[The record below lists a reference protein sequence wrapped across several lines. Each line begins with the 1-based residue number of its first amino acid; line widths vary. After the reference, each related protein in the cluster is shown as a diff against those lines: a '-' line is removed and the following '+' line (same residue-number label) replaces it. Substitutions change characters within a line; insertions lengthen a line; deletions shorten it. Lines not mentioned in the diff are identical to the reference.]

1 MCITYIRVC
10 MSYVC
15 RLYVYT
21 RNIDVFK
28 RTLILM
34 YMCIYI
40 VYIQVLSYKGST
52 KLYLYTQDSLA
63 TLVDN

>member
-1 MCITYIRVC
+1 